1 MTMGGGLD
9 KYCFTLDYSIS
20 IRTSST
26 PNVQLNPTAY
36 RVLRL
41 HSVAPLPAN
50 SYPMYG
56 GGLT

>member
-1 MTMGGGLD
+1 M
-9 KYCFTLDYSIS
+9 KHQA
-20 IRTSST
+20 T

-41 HSVAPLPAN
+41 HSGATHPAN

-56 GGLT
+56 GGLTWC